1 MSETRGGSATLMYL
15 VLTVLFCALPYILI
29 GYTGEVGGGNA
40 GYVTALMWGPALA
53 AITTVAWKKLDW
65 ASLGFAW
72 RDTRSSWYSYLL
84 PIGYAAVAYIVIWST
99 GMGGFAEPESIAAL
113 AERLGWT
120 FTDPGRFVP
129 AYFLFV
135 GITGIIAATARGLGE
150 EIGWRG
156 FLAPRLYDRFGFTG
170 GAAVTGV
177 IWTLWHVPL
186 IIFANYN
193 SGAPQWFALT
203 CFFVMVMN
211 ISFVMAWFR
220 LKSGSVWPAAILH
233 GSHNLYIQTI
243 YTPLTAPKG
252 DITAYAIDEFGFM
265 IPLTTFVVAL
275 VLWLRRDRAIA
286 AYEARKAAQ
295 GVG

>member
-1 MSETRGGSATLMYL
+1 MKDHGSTIVTYL
-15 VLTVLFCALPYILI
+15 ILTIIFCMAPYILI
-29 GYTGEVGGGNA
+29 ANSEVRGGGG

-53 AITTVAWKKLDW
+53 AIVTVWWKKLDW

-72 RDTRSSWYSYLL
+72 RDTASSWWSYVL
-84 PIGYAAVAYIVIWST
+84 PIGYAAVAYLIIWTT
-99 GMGGFAEPESIAAL
+99 GMGGFAKPESIAPM

-120 FTDPGRFVP
+120 ITDPTQFVP
-129 AYFLFV
+129 LYFIFI
-135 GITGIIAATARGLGE
+135 GITGIILSTARGLGE

-156 FLAPRLYDRFGFTG
+156 FMAPLLHDKFGYT
-170 GAAVTGV
+170 GAALITGV
-177 IWTLWHVPL
+177 IWALWHVPL

-193 SGAPQWFALT
+193 SGAPQWFALL

-211 ISFVMAWFR
+211 LSFIMAYFR
-220 LKSGSVWPAAILH
+220 LKSGSVWPAAIMH
-233 GSHNLYIQTI
+233 GSHNLFIQTI
-243 YTPLTAPKG
+243 YTPLTAPNG

-286 AYEARKAAQ
+286 AYDARKAAI